1 MKIKQYT
8 PHPAKLGATFA
19 GALMIG
25 SLLTAGTAGAVSAA
39 GETPHASTNETVT
52 VLTAVGPDYN
62 WQQLLI
68 PSFEKATGIKVNYD
82 AIPEASIATKLQV
95 DQEARSTAYSI
106 FEDPESFSST
116 YLALHGSAPLTSYI
130 NNPSLT
136 PASYDFKGISVGEEG
151 QCTLKGVLYC
161 LPVQLDAGPQMFYNK
176 ALFHAAGIS
185 SPPTSWAQVLTDA
198 KKLTTPSRSVSGIC
212 MRGSE
217 TGGNN
222 YPFFLSYPYFV
233 PYAKNYQAEFLNQN
247 WQPFFNSPQAL
258 SWATTYADLMQD
270 YAPTGVSSYDYTD
283 CQHALSN
290 GQTAMWWD
298 DASLESLVANP
309 ATSKD
314 AKEIGYDEI
323 PCPSFNTTCLLSAP
337 WGMYINPNVP
347 SGQQTAAW
355 KFMEYVTSP
364 SNQIKAM
371 TETLDPSIATRTSS
385 LTYAIAHNSA
395 TFKAPADFLSAMKYA
410 LSHIEANAIP
420 VTPAF
425 TPMVNDINPTLS
437 ALATNELSPQ
447 KAMSQLQ
454 SEIKGIV
461 SEYHLK

>member
-1 MKIKQYT
+1 MNTKQ
-8 PHPAKLGATFA
+8 PSRGPLKLGTCFSAALMLGSVITVGAA
-19 GALMIG
+19 GA
-25 SLLTAGTAGAVSAA
+25 ASASQTRPDA
-39 GETPHASTNETVT
+39 TSPQTVT

-62 WQQLLI
+62 WQQMLI

-116 YLALHGSAPLTSYI
+116 YLALHGSAPLTPYVKNS
-130 NNPSLT
+130 SLT
-136 PASYDFKGISVGEEG
+136 PPSYDFKGISVGEEG

-161 LPVQLDAGPQMFYNK
+161 LPVQLDAGPEMFYNK

-185 SPPTSWAQVLTDA
+185 SAPTSWAQVLTDA

-233 PYAKNYQAEFLNQN
+233 PYAKNYQAEFLNQD
-247 WQPFFNSPQAL
+247 WKPFFNSPQAL
-258 SWATTYADLMQD
+258 SWATTYSSLMQD
-270 YAPTGVSSYDYTD
+270 YAPKGVSAYDYTD
-283 CQHALSN
+283 CQHALAN

-309 ATSKD
+309 AISKD
-314 AKEIGYDEI
+314 ANEIGYDEI

-337 WGMYINPNVP
+337 WGMYINPQVP
-347 SGQQTAAW
+347 SDQQTAAW

-371 TETLDPSIATRTSS
+371 TETLDPSIATRADS
-385 LTYAIAHNSA
+385 LTYAIDHNSV
-395 TFKAPADFLSAMKYA
+395 FKAPVDFLNAMKYA
-410 LSHIEANAIP
+410 LGHIEPNAIP

-437 ALATNELSPQ
+437 ALATGELSPHQ
-447 KAMSQLQ
+447 AMSQLQ
-454 SEIKGIV
+454 SEIGAIV
-461 SEYHLK
+461 NQYHLK